1 MAKVT
6 RRAFL
11 QTSVG
16 AATGVAAAGAAGLA
30 TTGLVASVVGATHAE
45 ADDTVVAYVRRG
57 SKGDDRE
64 GAVEDEIDRSHE
76 RRLSTCRPAAITAV
90 SSAATA

>member
-57 SKGDDRE
+57 SKGDVTLMVGDRE
-64 GAVEDEIDRSHE
+64 IAKRDPDLVN
-76 RRLSTCRPAAITAV
+76 RLLRAAR
-90 SSAATA
+90 